1 MPPNFLIEPQDV
13 LGWVVVGL
21 IGGLVGGMVIR
32 GGAIR
37 WKDALIGLPGALVGG
52 VATEFLG
59 LRGESRESV
68 GSLAIAFFCALILT
82 LLVRLMPGR
91 LSESE

>member
-32 GGAIR
+32 GGRIR
-37 WKDALIGLPGALVGG
+37 WTDALIGLPGALLGG
-52 VATEFLG
+52 VATEFMG
-59 LRGESRESV
+59 IRGESRESV

-91 LSESE
+91 LSETE